1 MGFEPDRIISVSWEG
16 VEDKPYPA
24 KIRIVSRDF
33 KGALSQVTALLTSDD
48 VNIHSGSFQSNVDG
62 NAVME
67 FTVEV
72 KDLQQLYGVLD
83 KIRLVEAVT
92 EALRVS

>member
-1 MGFEPDRIISVSWEG
+1 
-16 VEDKPYPA
+16 
-24 KIRIVSRDF
+24 
-33 KGALSQVTALLTSDD
+33 
-48 VNIHSGSFQSNVDG
+48 VNIHSGSFQSNMDG

-83 KIRLVEAVT
+83 KIRGVESVT
-92 EALRVS
+92 EAVRVS